1 MVKKKIKLSNFIAIS
16 VICVILGT
24 AIVPITLATD
34 VNRIKTTMVNFD
46 EDTYLDDYAY
56 LAAVP
61 TAVFDDG
68 NKLFSNPLLFYQ
80 DEYPVEEDKE
90 RSLDARQGLDYFM
103 EDWMGYCNGQLDQM
117 TLINVPKNKLDSSW
131 KAKDYTLIEGTDPYT
146 IANDLALSE
155 WSYSDDA
162 VIAVIDETFEK
173 PNILTE
179 GEVSGSIP
187 AYTVGHKQFEVEQPV
202 VGTGGTYKSFQI
214 TDEHYKYVVAELSWP
229 KIYKSM
235 TLSWEWLITLQA
247 ITKNHWKKL

>member
-1 MVKKKIKLSNFIAIS
+1 
-16 VICVILGT
+16 LGT

-34 VNRIKTTMVNFD
+34 VNRIKGIDKGPSYLPVVTLKKTTMVNFD

-162 VIAVIDETFEK
+162 VIAVIDEA
-173 PNILTE
+173 
-179 GEVSGSIP
+179 V
-187 AYTVGHKQFEVEQPV
+187 
-202 VGTGGTYKSFQI
+202 
-214 TDEHYKYVVAELSWP
+214 
-229 KIYKSM
+229 
-235 TLSWEWLITLQA
+235 
-247 ITKNHWKKL
+247 